1 MEYPT
6 FLSSSPCFFLLLDPA
21 RDFTFEDVF
30 AERNE
35 QEGCLFEYHF
45 FEADHIAFKPQVRPS
60 FLSLSHLSL
69 QVLILLVKKKGGRP
83 ILTRNQG
90 CAEKDS
96 LSRDGST
103 KR

>member
-45 FEADHIAFKPQVRPS
+45 FEADHIAFKPQVSPS
-60 FLSLSHLSL
+60 SLSFKLTSSCSFG
-69 QVLILLVKKKGGRP
+69 KKRRKADP
-83 ILTRNQG
+83 Y
-90 CAEKDS
+90 KK
-96 LSRDGST
+96 SRVC
-103 KR
+103 